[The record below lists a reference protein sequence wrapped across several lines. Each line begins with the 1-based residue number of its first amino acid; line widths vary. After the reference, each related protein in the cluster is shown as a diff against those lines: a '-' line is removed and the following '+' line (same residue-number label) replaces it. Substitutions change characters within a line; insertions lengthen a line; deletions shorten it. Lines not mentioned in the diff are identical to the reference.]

1 MKEILQSIIPVI
13 TAFLGAFLTYLAQ
26 SKLINKQLT
35 LNKEQIKFTKS
46 RDSLE
51 KLKSLHLSIM
61 IILTDLDIET
71 KSFEK
76 DEIDLKTYES
86 RCNYAR
92 ETLTGIIS
100 EAFKLYTQQLDFEID
115 GLLDFYLEID
125 TFITRSLFKKP
136 YTSTENDNIFPTYY
150 SYDFSMK
157 TADKLLSK
165 IEKTAE
171 IIND

>member
-46 RDSLE
+46 RDSLG

-61 IILTDLDIET
+61 FILTDLDIDT
-71 KSFEK
+71 RSFK
-76 DEIDLKTYES
+76 KNEIDLKTYES

-92 ETLTGIIS
+92 DTLTDIIS
-100 EAFKLYTQQLDFEID
+100 EAFKLYTQQLDFEIE
-115 GLLDFYLEID
+115 GLLDFYLEIN
-125 TFITRSLFKKP
+125 TFITRSLFKK
-136 YTSTENDNIFPTYY
+136 TCTIAKNDSIFPTYY

-157 TADKLLSK
+157 TADKLLSR
-165 IEKTAE
+165 IEKTDE
-171 IIND
+171 IINN

>member
-1 MKEILQSIIPVI
+1 MNELLQTTIPVI
-13 TAFLGAFLTYLAQ
+13 TAFLGAGLTYLAQ
-26 SKLINKQLT
+26 SRLINKQLT
-35 LNKEQIKFTKS
+35 LNKKQIRFEKS
-46 RDSLE
+46 RDSLG

-76 DEIDLKTYES
+76 NKIDIETYES

-100 EAFKLYTQQLDFEID
+100 EAFKLYTQQLDFEIV

-125 TFITRSLFKKP
+125 AFITRSLFKKP
-136 YTSTENDNIFPTYY
+136 YTSTEKDNIFPTYY

-165 IEKTAE
+165 IEKTAKLL
-171 IIND
+171 ND

>member
-46 RDSLE
+46 RDSLG

-61 IILTDLDIET
+61 IILTDLYIDT
-71 KSFEK
+71 KSFK
-76 DEIDLKTYES
+76 KNEIDLKTYES

-92 ETLTGIIS
+92 DTLTDIIS
-100 EAFKLYTQQLDFEID
+100 EAFKLYTQQLDFEIE
-115 GLLDFYLEID
+115 GLLDFKEPCTIA
-125 TFITRSLFKKP
+125 K
-136 YTSTENDNIFPTYY
+136 NDSIFPTYY
-150 SYDFSMK
+150 SYDLSMK
-157 TADKLLSK
+157 TADKLLSR

-171 IIND
+171 IINN